1 MTDRHFK
8 RLPTPAEIAK
18 RAAEIRARWTEREL
32 RKRSGNYPKPWHI
45 PAFRAPTASQ
55 KLEGLEPLEPLN

>member
-1 MTDRHFK
+1 MKRRQFK

-18 RAAEIRARWTEREL
+18 RAAEIRARWTEREW

-45 PAFRAPTASQ
+45 PIFRASTTTRKSDGP
-55 KLEGLEPLEPLN
+55 EPLEPAD